1 MVKGLNVL
9 CFVCFRIIFDKIDA
23 DKDGL
28 VSEAELQHWIRY
40 VQKKYVE
47 TETNR
52 LWSEHFANQR
62 LESSS
67 QLRWSNYIKRMYG
80 ITEGEPST

>member
-1 MVKGLNVL
+1 ML
-9 CFVCFRIIFDKIDA
+9 CFVCFRIIYDKIDA

-28 VSEAELQHWIRY
+28 VSETELQQWIRY

-52 LWSEHFANQR
+52 QWSEHFANQR
-62 LESSS
+62 HQSSE
-67 QLRWSNYIKRMYG
+67 LRWSNYLKRTYG
-80 ITEGEPST
+80 ITEGEAST